1 MYFFK
6 IDFEVKWATLEFL
19 FLFFGQKDWY
29 NGLNNLGL
37 SMPVEVGY
45 QIAIL
50 LVTLIK

>member
-1 MYFFK
+1 M
-6 IDFEVKWATLEFL
+6 
-19 FLFFGQKDWY
+19 FFGQKDWLS
-29 NGLNNLGL
+29 GLSNLGL